1 MEKILEKLSDILE
14 NDLFI
19 KANLSNRRNKD
30 KDSYSKIDIEPV
42 LVKNSINYQ
51 LTYVYKNKVSHENLN
66 EEEFLQKLVELLE
79 DFRQF
84 IIYSVNEDIQVLI
97 SKKGKIKTLSHK
109 PTKEK
114 QEISHNRKKN
124 YILNDGEHIDFLIY
138 LGVMDKDG
146 NVIKKRYNK
155 FKQINRYLELVDDI
169 ISELDNKE
177 NINIVDFG
185 CGKSYLTFAL
195 YYYLVKVRN
204 LNVSI
209 VGLDLKKDVINF
221 CNKVSEDLDYK
232 DLRFEYGDIKEY
244 KSSKKI
250 DMIVTLHAC
259 DNATDAALVQGIK
272 WECDVILSVPCCQ
285 HEFYNKIDNSNL
297 EPMLKHGIIRENLST
312 LVTDSLRSLFLETYG
327 YNVQLVEFIDMK
339 HTPKNILIRALKDS
353 RVNKNKAKKE
363 YKEFKKFWNLEKIFI
378 EEYDKSF

>member
-155 FKQINRYLELVDDI
+155 FK
-169 ISELDNKE
+169 
-177 NINIVDFG
+177 
-185 CGKSYLTFAL
+185 
-195 YYYLVKVRN
+195 
-204 LNVSI
+204 
-209 VGLDLKKDVINF
+209 
-221 CNKVSEDLDYK
+221 
-232 DLRFEYGDIKEY
+232 
-244 KSSKKI
+244 
-250 DMIVTLHAC
+250 
-259 DNATDAALVQGIK
+259 
-272 WECDVILSVPCCQ
+272 
-285 HEFYNKIDNSNL
+285 
-297 EPMLKHGIIRENLST
+297 
-312 LVTDSLRSLFLETYG
+312 
-327 YNVQLVEFIDMK
+327 
-339 HTPKNILIRALKDS
+339 
-353 RVNKNKAKKE
+353 
-363 YKEFKKFWNLEKIFI
+363 
-378 EEYDKSF
+378 